1 MILVFAQ
8 RISINVHLPFK
19 LLTLQLKTTMTI
31 SKVIKNLSCSFCI
44 SHESMNLVVKSILN
58 WLLSFYWF
66 DNKSINVVINTYSF
80 SMFTSVWQVYIYI
93 YIKIYKPNFYNQQG
107 WLMCLYCLRNHLF
120 LDMKIL
126 VLLPYYVIKLQVI
139 VII

>member
-1 MILVFAQ
+1 MVEKRHRSWKHCNLSQQLMILVFAQ
-8 RISINVHLPFK
+8 RISINVLLPFK

-31 SKVIKNLSCSFCI
+31 SEVMENLSCSFYI
-44 SHESMNLVVKSILN
+44 SHESMNIVVKSILN

-93 YIKIYKPNFYNQQG
+93 YIYISKFTNQT
-107 WLMCLYCLRNHLF
+107 F
-120 LDMKIL
+120 
-126 VLLPYYVIKLQVI
+126 
-139 VII
+139 IISRDG